1 MNALRI
7 KSCKLH
13 IAYKTIYVSCYSPCK
28 GQRMVLST
36 FCTVQALLS
45 RNPELVSK
53 PNLPISDMN
62 KLSMTISQLVS
73 RDSAY
78 I

>member
-1 MNALRI
+1 MQ
-7 KSCKLH
+7 
-13 IAYKTIYVSCYSPCK
+13 
-28 GQRMVLST
+28 GQRIVLST
-36 FCTVQALLS
+36 FWTVLALLS

-73 RDSAY
+73 RDAAGIQSS
-78 I
+78 